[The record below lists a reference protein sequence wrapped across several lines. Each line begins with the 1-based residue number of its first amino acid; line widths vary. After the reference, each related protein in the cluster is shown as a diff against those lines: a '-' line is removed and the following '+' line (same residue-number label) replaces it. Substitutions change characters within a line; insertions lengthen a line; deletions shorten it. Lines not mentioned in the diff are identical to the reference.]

1 MRFIAIKTLY
11 NFRSYKK
18 LNMTL
23 KFQISNV
30 LRIGLFILILAN
42 ISACKKD
49 EGPLTNTPIDICI
62 LPNGFIKW
70 NDNMGAYCATTA
82 FADEAITMTMN
93 GISTEGPTIT
103 FDLTN
108 YAAGNHPITE
118 TINSIYYTNAL
129 GFAFISSNNN
139 PGTLNITSY
148 SPTNRQIKGNFNCF
162 VYDPSGLNPPI
173 NLSGSFS
180 MYYTF

>member
-1 MRFIAIKTLY
+1 MIPKLTFAKFLYLSFII
-11 NFRSYKK
+11 
-18 LNMTL
+18 
-23 KFQISNV
+23 
-30 LRIGLFILILAN
+30 FILTN
-42 ISACKKD
+42 ISACTKD

-70 NDNMGAYCATTA
+70 NDNMAAYCATTA

-93 GISTEGPTIT
+93 GISTDGPTIT

-108 YAAGNHPITE
+108 YAVGNHPITE

-129 GFAFISSNNN
+129 GFAFTSNNNN

-148 SPTNRQIKGNFNCF
+148 SPSNRQIKGNFTCT
-162 VYDPSGLNPPI
+162 VYDPSGLNAPM

>member
-1 MRFIAIKTLY
+1 MIPKLTFAKFLYLYFIIFMLTNL
-11 NFRSYKK
+11 
-18 LNMTL
+18 
-23 KFQISNV
+23 
-30 LRIGLFILILAN
+30 
-42 ISACKKD
+42 SACTKD

-70 NDNMGAYCATTA
+70 DDNMGAYCATTA

-93 GISTEGPTIT
+93 GISTDGPTIT

-108 YAAGNHPITE
+108 YEVGNHPITE

-129 GFAFISSNNN
+129 GFAFTSNNNN

-148 SPTNRQIKGNFNCF
+148 SPSNRQIKGNFTCT
-162 VYDPSGLNPPI
+162 VYDPSGLNAPM